1 MAVTQHQPSW
11 NQSISNVIQPWI
23 LHFSLVIILC
33 PDKFCGQWSEV
44 SALLVLQSMNPHLT
58 TVHLVIAGNKT
69 SGSAWNT
76 ASFFYYRTR
85 YCRTKK
91 LSVYLGLSTCTFA
104 IWTQTSVCLSICH
117 KCQWTCLFLHREQ
130 KLQKIF

>member
-1 MAVTQHQPSW
+1 
-11 NQSISNVIQPWI
+11 
-23 LHFSLVIILC
+23 
-33 PDKFCGQWSEV
+33 V

-91 LSVYLGLSTCTFA
+91 LSVYL
-104 IWTQTSVCLSICH
+104 
-117 KCQWTCLFLHREQ
+117 
-130 KLQKIF
+130 